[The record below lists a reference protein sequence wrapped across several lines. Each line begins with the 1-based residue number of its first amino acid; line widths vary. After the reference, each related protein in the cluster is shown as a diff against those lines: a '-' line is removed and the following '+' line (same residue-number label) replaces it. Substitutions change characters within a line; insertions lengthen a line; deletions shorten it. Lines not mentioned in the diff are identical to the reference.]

1 MRNPAFRLCLCLSL
15 WAAASLTGC
24 DRPPPLGGGLRPD
37 GGGPKAMS
45 LGDGAAA
52 SLAAQDFLTK
62 AVGADLYQIEAAKV
76 AALKAHSAEIK
87 AFAKAMGEEHAS
99 SRALL
104 VAAAKGPGQPVPV
117 PTQPTEQQQ
126 SMLHLLNREKPS
138 DFDRTFIEQQV
149 QIHQETLA
157 VIDAYARGGQIASI
171 RAVANGLAPDLRQ
184 DLDKAQAIE
193 DAMDKS

>member
-1 MRNPAFRLCLCLSL
+1 MRNPAPCLGLCLCL
-15 WAAASLTGC
+15 WAAASLAGC

-37 GGGPKAMS
+37 GGGAKSLS
-45 LGDGAAA
+45 LGDGASA
-52 SLAAQDFLTK
+52 SLAAQDFLAK

-76 AALKAHSAEIK
+76 AALKARSSDIK
-87 AFAKAMGEEHAS
+87 AFAKAMSEEHAS

-104 VAAAKGPGQPVPV
+104 NSAASGPGPSAPV
-117 PTQPTEQQQ
+117 PTKPTEQQQ
-126 SMLHLLNREKPS
+126 SMLHLLNREKPK

-157 VIDAYARGGQIASI
+157 LVDAYAKSGQVASI
-171 RAVANGLAPDLRQ
+171 RAVAHGLAPDLRQ

-193 DAMDKS
+193 DAMDKR